1 MALSSCV
8 QEGLFLAHLLHDIDA
23 HCQYEPFTVFEDNQG
38 AIALV
43 ENPVHHQRSKHIDIR
58 YHFIRDQCN
67 QGNVSVKYKPSS
79 DMIADILTKSVSRH
93 TLNQF
98 KDFLFGK

>member
-1 MALSSCV
+1 MALAACV

-58 YHFIRDQCN
+58 YYFICDQCI
-67 QGNVSVKYKPSS
+67 QGNVNVKYGPSS
-79 DMIADILTKSVSRH
+79 DMIADILTKCVFRH